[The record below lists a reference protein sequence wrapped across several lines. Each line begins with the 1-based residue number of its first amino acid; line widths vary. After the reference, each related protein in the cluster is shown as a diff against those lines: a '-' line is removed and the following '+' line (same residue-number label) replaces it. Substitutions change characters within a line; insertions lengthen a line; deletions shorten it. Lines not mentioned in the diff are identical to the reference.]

1 MNFILTQERDEMI
14 NLSQITDI
22 RIYRG
27 ENGYYVINAETNDG
41 NEHKLGCYSTEKY
54 AARAFT
60 KIISSIDERGTIIK
74 TQTERQLQDIPT
86 TGKYLLDMG
95 VGIDER
101 IPWNRIFGRMDIDLP
116 YDLNVWKGW
125 IHKAGECGSCL
136 KTYSTE
142 KKATDEE
149 LKMLE
154 DAGYWTDFDDDS
166 GVYAFYYWKEG
177 RI

>member
-60 KIISSIDERGTIIK
+60 KIISSIDEGGA
-74 TQTERQLQDIPT
+74 QLSRPKQK
-86 TGKYLLDMG
+86 G
-95 VGIDER
+95 
-101 IPWNRIFGRMDIDLP
+101 NFRIFQLLANI
-116 YDLNVWKGW
+116 YW
-125 IHKAGECGSCL
+125 IWG
-136 KTYSTE
+136 
-142 KKATDEE
+142 
-149 LKMLE
+149 LE
-154 DAGYWTDFDDDS
+154 
-166 GVYAFYYWKEG
+166 
-177 RI
+177 